1 MFYRRTGNVVTT
13 QEYIRPTKNVFLQWA
28 TEWLETY
35 KVNYKVTFFG
45 CSAEIFYGKCTLDT
59 WDIDIMLEGE
69 IEDYKYLNLL
79 LTEAVK
85 IGNKYRLK
93 IDIFHVN
100 KPYTSTEWEPYE
112 QIRFY
117 KDVFTISNRKVHTID
132 HTKFADIEELPH
144 TLYKYKRKKKGG
156 GSYEK
161 FKKRLKHGYY
171 SDIRLN
177 LKELINESY

>member
-1 MFYRRTGNVVTT
+1 MTT
-13 QEYIRPTKNVFLQWA
+13 QKYVRPTKPTFLKWA
-28 TEWLETY
+28 KEWVETY
-35 KVNYKVTFFG
+35 AMEYKVTFFG
-45 CSAEIFYGKCTLDT
+45 CAAEIFYGECTLDT

-69 IEDYKYLNLL
+69 IKDYKYLNLL

-85 IGNKYRLK
+85 LGNKYRLK

-100 KPYTSTEWEPYE
+100 KPYTSTKWEPYE

-117 KDVFTISNRKVHTID
+117 KDMVTIEDGKIHKID
-132 HTKFADIEELPH
+132 YTKIADIEELPH
-144 TLYKYKRKKKGG
+144 TLYKYKRKNKG